1 MRKELGYQ
9 TIIKFPDYMKP
20 AFFICASFCQKKM
33 KMAVEV
39 YPCTEGLDN
48 CDNSSI
54 KLFSCDC
61 SDIFQKSFDTTAAEI
76 TLKFPLIKNAENNI
90 RNFSTKNN

>member
-1 MRKELGYQ
+1 
-9 TIIKFPDYMKP
+9 MKP

-33 KMAVEV
+33 KMRVEA
-39 YPCTEGLDN
+39 YPRSEGLDN
-48 CDNSSI
+48 CDNSST

-76 TLKFPLIKNAENNI
+76 SLKFPLIKTAENNTGDI
-90 RNFSTKNN
+90 STKNH